1 MFYVVLFVTV
11 FYILHTWGI
20 TETMAAKDCSGCG
33 STHEPPLHRRCP
45 LRSGTTEDP
54 DDSQDTDTQ
63 ASLLHQSETL
73 VTEQQAKAT
82 GKQVSGSGFF
92 DNSSTDQ
99 TPKTIS
105 TEVLLLRELKH
116 ISKRFNTLEEQA
128 AKDRL
133 VIADMASKFQ
143 AQENRLNS
151 ESTTVL
157 FSPRREQVRLGSN
170 NVTNTVTSFSTVNQP
185 LISGSQQGVFT
196 QLPNQSMVKLNAVG
210 NVKQSH
216 LPHNVTN
223 VALPKA
229 PVSIPSTSQLHLQP
243 PGAAAAD
250 VRGNGLQILV
260 SIIEP
265 LPPLYNTCYPTG
277 QNKLPGSS
285 TLFPTA
291 HQMSGSQFAEQQKQ
305 IQQVPGTRTTTGE
318 VEQLHARTEED
329 SLIPSLQALRNS
341 QTIHQKVN
349 KRYQELEEAVQVSPG
364 NLDILLDTIQKKVH
378 KDAKKK
384 VKWPQ
389 DLAFVGS
396 LRKRPT
402 YNQLTTCQW
411 MLGFLRIRQEEQ
423 DPLVKENMVEYLT
436 ELLQDACDYSW
447 EAAKGAHSVLLHRMQ
462 DGVVAWDNLKDV
474 NKIRKRYA
482 HTASSQY
489 GAGSEKSR
497 ATKVVPCFKYN
508 KGSCTRGTD
517 HEWQNM
523 LLKHICQHCFS
534 TFNKYEAHAK
544 KDCLKAQKN

>member
-1 MFYVVLFVTV
+1 MVLSVLV
-11 FYILHTWGI
+11 FYISLTWDI
-20 TETMAAKDCSGCG
+20 TVTMAAKDCSGCG

-45 LRSGTTEDP
+45 LRSGTSEDP
-54 DDSQDTDTQ
+54 DDSQDTNTQ
-63 ASLLHQSETL
+63 ASLLHQSDTL
-73 VTEQQAKAT
+73 VSEQQAKAT
-82 GKQVSGSGFF
+82 GNQVSGSGLF
-92 DNSSTDQ
+92 DNSSVEQ

-105 TEVLLLRELKH
+105 TEVLLLRELKR
-116 ISKRFNTLEEQA
+116 ISKRFNTLEQQA

-133 VIADMASKFQ
+133 VIADMASKLQ
-143 AQENRLNS
+143 AQEGRLNS
-151 ESTTVL
+151 ECTTVL
-157 FSPRREQVRLGSN
+157 FSPRREQVKQGSN
-170 NVTNTVTSFSTVNQP
+170 NVLNTVTNLTSVNQP
-185 LISGSQQGVFT
+185 LITGCQQGVFT
-196 QLPNQSMVKLNAVG
+196 QLPNQSVMKLITIG

-216 LPHNVTN
+216 LPHTVTN
-223 VALPKA
+223 VVLPKA
-229 PVSIPSTSQLHLQP
+229 PVSVSSTSQPHLQP
-243 PGAAAAD
+243 PGAAAVD
-250 VRGNGLQILV
+250 VRGNAPQFPAT
-260 SIIEP
+260 IINGP
-265 LPPLYNTCYPTG
+265 LPPLYNTCHPTG
-277 QNKLPGSS
+277 QNQIPGSS
-285 TLFPTA
+285 TLFSVA
-291 HQMSGSQFAEQQKQ
+291 HQMSGNQSEQQQ
-305 IQQVPGTRTTTGE
+305 RQLQQASGSRTTTGGE
-318 VEQLHARTEED
+318 QQLHEATVEED

-396 LRKRPT
+396 LRKRPS
-402 YNQLTTCQW
+402 YDQLTTCQW

-447 EAAKGAHSVLLHRMQ
+447 DAAKGAHSVLLHRIQ

-489 GAGSEKSR
+489 GAGSEKSKG
-497 ATKVVPCFKYN
+497 TKVVPCFKYN
-508 KGSCTRGTD
+508 KGTCTRGTD

-544 KDCLKAQKN
+544 KDCFKAQKN